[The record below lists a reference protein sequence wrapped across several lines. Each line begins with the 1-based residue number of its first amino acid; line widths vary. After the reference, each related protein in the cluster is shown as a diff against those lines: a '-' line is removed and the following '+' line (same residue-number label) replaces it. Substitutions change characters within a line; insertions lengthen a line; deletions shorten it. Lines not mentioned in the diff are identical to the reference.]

1 MGDVT
6 FTIAN
11 ILESI
16 PRVISSYLSHFSQIA
31 LILIDRDRIIH
42 DCNQGFLD
50 VIALPERPSGKE
62 LDKFL
67 SSESKRFALPS
78 DDRYLPI
85 RLTFNVSDTVQI
97 TLSGH
102 MYAVEG
108 GYLLVFEKHRLSYN
122 ELITKMSSLNN
133 ELTNLT
139 RDLNK
144 KNQELEKAN
153 ATIREI
159 MNTDPLTGLMNRRAF
174 HEILRKSMAFSRRHN
189 FPLTL
194 VMSDIDHFKV
204 VNDTCGHDA
213 GDKVLKTVAKILHKS
228 CRAEDTAARFGG
240 EEFLSLLPNTNAS
253 SAMHCAERLRN
264 KIESVS
270 IAGIP
275 RKITASF
282 GLTELL
288 PSDTEESVIQRADE
302 ALYEAKKKGRNCCVV
317 R

>member
-6 FTIAN
+6 FSIAN
-11 ILESI
+11 ILERT
-16 PRVISSYLSHFSQIA
+16 PRIFSSYLAHFSQIV
-31 LILIDRDRIIH
+31 LILIDRNRIIH

-50 VIALPERPSGKE
+50 VLALSEKPSGKE
-62 LDKFL
+62 LDEFL
-67 SSESKRFALPS
+67 SSESKKFALPS
-78 DDRYLPI
+78 DDRYVPI
-85 RLTFNVSDTVQI
+85 RLNFNVSDTVQI
-97 TLSGH
+97 TLSGY
-102 MYAVEG
+102 MYAVKG

-139 RDLNK
+139 RDLDK

-153 ATIREI
+153 ETISAI
-159 MNTDPLTGLMNRRAF
+159 MNTDPLTGLLNRRAF

-194 VMSDIDHFKV
+194 VMSDIDHFKS
-204 VNDTCGHDA
+204 VNDTYGHDK
-213 GDKVLKTVAKILHKS
+213 GDKVLKTVAKILNKS
-228 CRAEDTAARFGG
+228 CRSEDTAARFGG
-240 EEFLSLLPNTNAS
+240 EEFLSLLPNTSTS
-253 SAMHCAERLRN
+253 SAMYCAERLRK

-270 IAGIP
+270 IADIP

-288 PSDTEESVIQRADE
+288 PSDTEESFIRRADE

-317 R
+317 K